1 VATLMEGRALA
12 ARIQTEVATEAARL
26 GELELAT
33 VLVGEDDAS
42 QIYLGHKQE
51 AARAVGIAARDVRL
65 AADTSESEVLGL
77 VERLS
82 NDDAIDGVLVQLPLP
97 RPIDEARIVQ
107 AIDPSKD
114 VDGLH
119 PLNAGHLFLGRPTL
133 VPATPLGI
141 MALLEEYGVTLP
153 GTNAVVVGR
162 SALVGRPL
170 AALFLSADASVT
182 VCHSRT
188 RHLEEHTRSA
198 DVLVAATGRPGL
210 IEPSMVK
217 EGAVV
222 VDVGITRTQE
232 GLRGDVDPA
241 VDSVASLLT
250 PVPGGVGPLTV
261 AMLLRNTV
269 QAARARR
276 GLAPIDR
283 G

>member
-1 VATLMEGRALA
+1 MEGRALA
-12 ARIQTEVATEAARL
+12 ARIQTEVAIEAARL

-65 AADTSESEVLGL
+65 AADTSEAEVLGL

>member
-1 VATLMEGRALA
+1 MEGRALA

-65 AADTSESEVLGL
+65 AADTSEAEVLGL

-153 GTNAVVVGR
+153 GAKAVVIGR

-198 DVLVAATGRPGL
+198 DVLVAATGQPGL
-210 IEPSMVK
+210 VGASMVK

>member
-1 VATLMEGRALA
+1 MEGRALA

-65 AADTSESEVLGL
+65 AADTSEAEVLGL

-153 GTNAVVVGR
+153 GAKAVVIGR

-198 DVLVAATGRPGL
+198 DVLVAATGQPGL
-210 IEPSMVK
+210 VGASMVK

-222 VDVGITRTQE
+222 VDVGITRTPE

-276 GLAPIDR
+276 GQVPFDSN
-283 G
+283 

>member
-1 VATLMEGRALA
+1 MEGRALA
-12 ARIQTEVATEAARL
+12 ARIQTEVAIEAARL

-65 AADTSESEVLGL
+65 AADTSEAEVLGL

-97 RPIDEARIVQ
+97 GPIDESRIVQ

>member
-65 AADTSESEVLGL
+65 AADTSEAEVLGL

>member
-1 VATLMEGRALA
+1 MEGRALA

-33 VLVGEDDAS
+33 VLVGEDVAS

-65 AADTSESEVLGL
+65 AADTSEAEVLGL

-153 GTNAVVVGR
+153 GAKAVVIGR

-198 DVLVAATGRPGL
+198 DVLVAATGQPGL
-210 IEPSMVK
+210 VGASMVK

-222 VDVGITRTQE
+222 VDVGITRTPE

-276 GLAPIDR
+276 GQVPFDSN
-283 G
+283 

>member
-12 ARIQTEVATEAARL
+12 ARIQTEVAIEAARL

-65 AADTSESEVLGL
+65 AADTSEAEVLGL

-97 RPIDEARIVQ
+97 GPIDESRIVQ